1 MFPSQLQ
8 FPAGRQF
15 ETRRLSE
22 TLGSDISYMSTGIR
36 DDSGSLGRRRRQSV
50 LTPAL
55 HPEWCVCS
63 KLEAL
68 KDFTVLKVSNWS
80 QSSSCRPDS
89 SLKQEVFHQLTERWT
104 GNTTVPNPTDSV
116 SRSTSHHM
124 TDRVQSN
131 KSEPRKQDLSQKTK
145 PSPRFNSL
153 SELRTSQVRSNKF
166 WVKDCKIRVQD
177 KDPRSAGTESSPTL
191 TV

>member
-1 MFPSQLQ
+1 
-8 FPAGRQF
+8 
-15 ETRRLSE
+15 
-22 TLGSDISYMSTGIR
+22 MS
-36 DDSGSLGRRRRQSV
+36 
-50 LTPAL
+50 L
-55 HPEWCVCS
+55 HAVDP
-63 KLEAL
+63 
-68 KDFTVLKVSNWS
+68 
-80 QSSSCRPDS
+80 RPDS

-153 SELRTSQVRSNKF
+153 SQDSEHLRSGPTSSELKTVRSESRT
-166 WVKDCKIRVQD
+166 KIQDLQVPSPVQLSQCNID
-177 KDPRSAGTESSPTL
+177 SLRPSVFVLLSFSWKSFFPL
-191 TV
+191 K